1 MSDVHYSSTGQRIIQ
16 CIICMKDIEHR
27 QHNGVVY
34 WTEGNNAQ
42 PVADGRC
49 CDACDCMV
57 VIPYRMGEL
66 IGDTRSAIY
75 FGLQTYKERISR
87 YDAGEEE

>member
-1 MSDVHYSSTGQRIIQ
+1 MSNVIQ
-16 CIICMKDIEHR
+16 CVICMKDIEHR

-34 WTEGNNAQ
+34 WTQGNNAQ

-57 VIPYRMGEL
+57 VIPYRMGNSMGDARDVISIGIEL
-66 IGDTRSAIY
+66 YKRRIIELTKGD
-75 FGLQTYKERISR
+75 
-87 YDAGEEE
+87 EEE

>member
-1 MSDVHYSSTGQRIIQ
+1 MNKLEILE

-27 QHNGVVY
+27 EHNGEVY
-34 WTEGNNAQ
+34 WTQGNNAQ
-42 PVADGRC
+42 PLADGRC

-75 FGLQTYKERISR
+75 FGLQTYKERMARIN
-87 YDAGEEE
+87 GVEEE